1 MGDEKSR
8 EMRRAECLNAETF
21 KIKQGETQ
29 QMALH
34 KPDVSPGKESRKI
47 NKSVWI
53 PFPPLILSSLT
64 RYFSRLY
71 MLLDHSHH

>member
-8 EMRRAECLNAETF
+8 DMGRAECLNAETF
-21 KIKQGETQ
+21 KIKQREIQ

-53 PFPPLILSSLT
+53 PPPPPILGSLT
-64 RYFSRLY
+64 RYFLRPY
-71 MLLDHSHH
+71 VLLDHLHH